1 MSKVAIV
8 AALER
13 EVSELTK
20 GWRRIKQE
28 SEGRDFIFFE
38 RDDEVLVCGGIG
50 LEAAR
55 RAAEAVIALY
65 RPTLV
70 QSVGFAGALD
80 ASLRVGDI
88 FSPALVLDARDG
100 SRVEIAGGEGTLV
113 TFMTVAGA
121 EQKQKLARA
130 YSAQAVDM
138 EAAAV
143 AAAAQAH
150 GIRFTATKVISDGLQ
165 FDMPETAR
173 FIDAQG
179 GFRTAAFAA
188 FVALRPW
195 LWRRVAMLARNS
207 SRAARILGAS
217 I

>member
-1 MSKVAIV
+1 
-8 AALER
+8 
-13 EVSELTK
+13 
-20 GWRRIKQE
+20 
-28 SEGRDFIFFE
+28 
-38 RDDEVLVCGGIG
+38 
-50 LEAAR
+50 
-55 RAAEAVIALY
+55 
-65 RPTLV
+65 
-70 QSVGFAGALD
+70 
-80 ASLRVGDI
+80 
-88 FSPALVLDARDG
+88 
-100 SRVEIAGGEGTLV
+100 
-113 TFMTVAGA
+113 
-121 EQKQKLARA
+121 
-130 YSAQAVDM
+130 M